1 MQRSTE
7 LSSSA
12 LSQTSRRAARQARVQ
27 KQGREL
33 VEQGVIITILAILLA
48 LTLVPI
54 VLMLVFSLK
63 DNGQIYGRFWS
74 LPNPVRW
81 QNYIDGYLVM
91 WRYIVNTLVSSISS
105 VVAVVLLSSLSGYV
119 FARHRFPAKE
129 TIYLVILALLMIPGV
144 LTLIPAF
151 ILVKELGLLNTAWVL
166 ILPWTAGA
174 RSLASYSAAASF
186 RPCRRSFLTPGASM
200 ARPNLRSIGGS
211 PCSLLADPRHAGNHA
226 PDQHL

>member
-105 VVAVVLLSSLSGYV
+105 VVAVVLSPPSV
-119 FARHRFPAKE
+119 
-129 TIYLVILALLMIPGV
+129 
-144 LTLIPAF
+144 
-151 ILVKELGLLNTAWVL
+151 
-166 ILPWTAGA
+166 
-174 RSLASYSAAASF
+174 AASSPATAF
-186 RPCRRSFLTPGASM
+186 PPRRRS
-200 ARPNLRSIGGS
+200 IW
-211 PCSLLADPRHAGNHA
+211 
-226 PDQHL
+226 